1 MDVGSVLGGNYGSDA
16 SGIKYISE
24 EIRIMKTCSK
34 CLRGA
39 RIDTTGVNPS
49 NTLKM
54 DMGGAVLYVM
64 PKPKGEIEIYLNSEN
79 LTDGDFAIC
88 LWNGVEWTI
97 TR

>member
-1 MDVGSVLGGNYGSDA
+1 MAKCD
-16 SGIKYISE
+16 
-24 EIRIMKTCSK
+24 K

-39 RIDTTGVNPS
+39 RISVTGVNPT

-64 PKPKGEIEIYLNSEN
+64 PRGNKIEVILNSEN
-79 LTDGDFAIC
+79 LFDGDFASAT
-88 LWNGVEWTI
+88 WNGEKWFYATGRPEN